1 MSFTVTILGSASAKP
16 TPGRHPSAQVVNLH
30 EQHYLVDAGEGTQ
43 QQLFRY
49 GINPLRLRAVF
60 LSHLHGDHCFGL
72 FPLLSTLGL
81 YGRRTPLPVY
91 APAPFGEILA
101 CHLRYFDS
109 ELPYAVEWHEVD
121 TTCHRP
127 LLENRSLEVW
137 SIPLR
142 HRVPTCG
149 YLFREKEPPL
159 NVDKFKIT
167 KYGLSIAQ
175 ITAAKRGEA
184 VRPLQG
190 AVVRLPVGHG
200 LLGQGG
206 GAGRRRRPAL
216 PRGDLRCRRAE
227 DRPRAGTLHDGRSRT
242 GSPPRRGRTARDR
255 PLLVALQ
262 GARSAARRGAD
273 ALPRKRSGRG
283 GAHLHDRKTTFQML
297 TKADI
302 RLVRSLADKR
312 ARTDEGL
319 FVAEGGKLIGEL
331 RASTLRIR
339 RIYALDGVFAGED
352 VTTVSPKEME
362 RLSLLK
368 TPSDSLALV
377 EIPRRRLDPAKLRRS
392 LVLALDDVQNPGNLG
407 TIVRLADWFGI
418 GDVVCSE
425 ATADCFNPKVVQ
437 ATMGAIL
444 RVRVHYCDLEAYLA
458 AERAAGTPIYG
469 TFLEGDDIYRTQLS
483 PTGIVLM
490 GNEGRGVTPACAAQV
505 TRKLFIPPYPAE
517 RHATESLN
525 VAMATGIV
533 CAEFRR
539 QASAGR

>member
-1 MSFTVTILGSASAKP
+1 
-16 TPGRHPSAQVVNLH
+16 
-30 EQHYLVDAGEGTQ
+30 
-43 QQLFRY
+43 
-49 GINPLRLRAVF
+49 
-60 LSHLHGDHCFGL
+60 
-72 FPLLSTLGL
+72 
-81 YGRRTPLPVY
+81 
-91 APAPFGEILA
+91 
-101 CHLRYFDS
+101 
-109 ELPYAVEWHEVD
+109 
-121 TTCHRP
+121 
-127 LLENRSLEVW
+127 
-137 SIPLR
+137 
-142 HRVPTCG
+142 
-149 YLFREKEPPL
+149 
-159 NVDKFKIT
+159 
-167 KYGLSIAQ
+167 
-175 ITAAKRGEA
+175 
-184 VRPLQG
+184 
-190 AVVRLPVGHG
+190 
-200 LLGQGG
+200 
-206 GAGRRRRPAL
+206 
-216 PRGDLRCRRAE
+216 
-227 DRPRAGTLHDGRSRT
+227 
-242 GSPPRRGRTARDR
+242 
-255 PLLVALQ
+255 
-262 GARSAARRGAD
+262 
-273 ALPRKRSGRG
+273 
-283 GAHLHDRKTTFQML
+283 ML

-458 AERAAGTPIYG
+458 AERAAGTPD
-469 TFLEGDDIYRTQLS
+469 LRHVS
-483 PTGIVLM
+483 
-490 GNEGRGVTPACAAQV
+490 GRGRHLPHAAHADGHRADGQ
-505 TRKLFIPPYPAE
+505 RGPR
-517 RHATESLN
+517 RHARLRR
-525 VAMATGIV
+525 AGHAQALHPALPRRAARHRIAQRGHGHGIV